1 MKDATAT
8 VILYASIVHT
18 SSVVV
23 IATCEKRRSQVL
35 DKIREDIRR
44 ALGNEATRQIPP
56 SLPYLHRDN
65 LLQLLHIYRL
75 QVYGA
80 AQLHKAETLS

>member
-23 IATCEKRRSQVL
+23 IATGEKRRSQVL

-44 ALGNEATRQIPP
+44 ALGNEDTRQIPP
-56 SLPYLHRDN
+56 S
-65 LLQLLHIYRL
+65 
-75 QVYGA
+75 
-80 AQLHKAETLS
+80 